1 MAVNLDPTALFPGW
15 TYADGTITLPRTDLF
30 ELTAAACHP
39 VTGDARAVALAFLK
53 TIHEK
58 VSEMAEKPVAL
69 TTRYEPGYF
78 VTSTNDAFFEKV
90 KAQFRLTAYVVFPE
104 ETIAS
109 EPA

>member
-15 TYADGTITLPRTDLF
+15 SYADGTITLPRTDLF
-30 ELTAAACHP
+30 ELSVAACHP

-78 VTSTNDAFFEKV
+78 VTTSGDFYEKI
-90 KAQFRLTAYVVFPE
+90 KAQFRFTFYVIFPE
-104 ETIAS
+104 ETIAD
-109 EPA
+109 EPS

>member
-1 MAVNLDPTALFPGW
+1 MAVNLDPTAIFPGW
-15 TYADGTITLPRTDLF
+15 SYADGTITLPRTDLF

-58 VSEMAEKPVAL
+58 ISEMAEKPVAL
-69 TTRYEPGYF
+69 TTRYDPGSF
-78 VTSTNDAFFEKV
+78 VTYTRDPFFEQV
-90 KAQFRLTAYVVFPE
+90 KAQFRLTFHVVFPE
-104 ETIAS
+104 ETIAD

>member
-58 VSEMAEKPVAL
+58 VSEMAEKPVAV
-69 TTRYEPGYF
+69 TTRYNPGQF
-78 VTSTNDAFFEKV
+78 VTYGDFFERV
-90 KAQFRLTAYVVFPE
+90 KAEFRLTFYVRFPE
-104 ETIAS
+104 ETIAD
-109 EPA
+109 EPT